1 MHAHPEYW
9 QSTMATDRLKELE
22 WDLIP
27 ASPHP
32 AHMHMAPDR

>member
-1 MHAHPEYW
+1 M
-9 QSTMATDRLKELE
+9 SDDRLKALD

-32 AHMHMAPDR
+32 AHMHMALDEGA